1 LQSQILAG
9 IIKINH
15 LKGSLIKYFFKNQI
29 VSTSIKSSFEAILS
43 VFNIR
48 LLIILLE
55 TIFIYFLYKNY
66 QINFNIDFTIMSIA
80 IVFPLVFSITSA
92 YQRRQDAINS
102 YLEFRNKIIDL
113 TNVFYAVENVQ
124 KKDYVKLFGSLEE
137 IQSLL
142 NDYLTKEN
150 DEKDFDKI
158 RSKRKEVLLIIDSYK
173 KLFNEREKDS
183 LIRIKNELFLS
194 AEKIRGIKIHG
205 TPISLK
211 KYCLIFI
218 YFSPLLYNSHSFVN
232 SNNLNL
238 ENFMP
243 LLFVLVVSFVL
254 MALYNI
260 QDYIENPF
268 DQKGLDDLKIDKLK
282 VNKTESLFN

>member
-1 LQSQILAG
+1 MLS
-9 IIKINH
+9 
-15 LKGSLIKYFFKNQI
+15 SLRTETK
-29 VSTSIKSSFEAILS
+29 AIFA
-43 VFNIR
+43 VFNFR
-48 LLIILLE
+48 LVLILLE
-55 TIFIYFLYKNY
+55 TVFVYFLYKKY
-66 QINFNIDFTIMSIA
+66 QINFNVDFTIMSIA

-92 YQRRQDAINS
+92 YQRRQDAINF

-113 TNVFYAVENVQ
+113 TNVFFAVENI
-124 KKDYVKLFGSLEE
+124 KEKDYLKLFDSLNKV
-137 IQSLL
+137 QSLL
-142 NDYLTKEN
+142 INYIIKEN
-150 DEKDFDKI
+150 NEEVFDQIRFRRKD
-158 RSKRKEVLLIIDSYK
+158 VLFIIDSHK

-218 YFSPLLYNSHSFVN
+218 YFSPFLYNSHSFVN
-232 SNNLNL
+232 SNSLSL
-238 ENFMP
+238 DNFMP
-243 LLFVLVVSFVL
+243 LLFVMVVSFVL

-282 VNKTESLFN
+282 VNKTESLFF

>member
-1 LQSQILAG
+1 LPG
-9 IIKINH
+9 IIKTNH